1 MTLPINP
8 LHQGLRDALEL
19 LQATVHDAGAGAF
32 IEAGASLLAE
42 SFKAGNKGLACG
54 NGGSACDA
62 MHFAEEF
69 TGRFRDD
76 RKALPVIPL
85 MEGSHLTCVGN
96 DYGFDAI
103 FSRGVEAYGKPGDVL
118 LAIST
123 SGNSRNIIAAVE
135 AARRQGVK
143 VILLLGKTGG
153 ALKGR
158 GDVEWVVNHKVTER
172 IQEIHMLL
180 LHLIIE
186 GVERILFP
194 ENYGKV

>member
-1 MTLPINP
+1 MTLATNP
-8 LHQGLRDALEL
+8 LQQRLRDALEL
-19 LQATVHDAGAGAF
+19 LQATVQDAGTVAF
-32 IEAGASLLAE
+32 VEAGAKLLADC
-42 SFKAGNKGLACG
+42 FKAGNKALACG

-103 FSRGVEAYGKPGDVL
+103 FSRGVEAYGKPGDLL

-158 GDVEWVVNHKVTER
+158 GDVEWVVDHKVTER

-180 LHLIIE
+180 LHLMIE

-194 ENYGKV
+194 ENYSKV